1 MSLIL
6 RSAGKV
12 KGAKGSGVW
21 VKCCLLGERSHDC
34 DGWVYLRIVRRHS
47 VISLPPIE

>member
-21 VKCCLLGERSHDC
+21 VKAVGELKEMLLARGKKSR
-34 DGWVYLRIVRRHS
+34 L
-47 VISLPPIE
+47 